1 MSRAEQ
7 LIYQR
12 RAQEQKLS
20 NMQTKLKQEFH
31 QQEFAKWQNKG
42 KNIELHNQ
50 VKARLNQARAE
61 SQANLQ
67 IRRYG
72 IGDVGKN
79 WRPCLEMMRK
89 IIKGRLW
96 PVRKL
101 LSRSGRKW
109 LHESRSSRLKNSRE
123 GSKR

>member
-42 KNIELHNQ
+42 KNIEFQNQ
-50 VKARLNQARAE
+50 VKIRMNQVRAE
-61 SQANLQ
+61 AQTNLQ
-67 IRRYG
+67 IRR
-72 IGDVGKN
+72 
-79 WRPCLEMMRK
+79 
-89 IIKGRLW
+89 
-96 PVRKL
+96 
-101 LSRSGRKW
+101 
-109 LHESRSSRLKNSRE
+109 
-123 GSKR
+123 

>member
-42 KNIELHNQ
+42 KNIEFQNQ
-50 VKARLNQARAE
+50 VKARLSQARAE
-61 SQANLQ
+61 SNANLQ
-67 IRRYG
+67 LRR
-72 IGDVGKN
+72 
-79 WRPCLEMMRK
+79 
-89 IIKGRLW
+89 
-96 PVRKL
+96 
-101 LSRSGRKW
+101 
-109 LHESRSSRLKNSRE
+109 
-123 GSKR
+123 

>member
-42 KNIELHNQ
+42 KNLEIQNQ
-50 VKARLNQARAE
+50 LKARLNQARVQ
-61 SQANLQ
+61 SQANLNY
-67 IRRYG
+67 RRYHFMYV
-72 IGDVGKN
+72 DKN
-79 WRPCLEMMRK
+79 WQHYLNNRMKP
-89 IIKGRLW
+89 IKEKLSKAN
-96 PVRKL
+96 KL
-101 LSRSGRKW
+101 LNKYNKKW
-109 LHESRSSRLKNSRE
+109 LKESKSLKLKKRLKGKMR
-123 GSKR
+123 

>member
-12 RAQEQKLS
+12 RAQDQKLS

-42 KNIELHNQ
+42 KNIEFQNQ
-50 VKARLNQARAE
+50 VKAKLNQARSE

-67 IRRYG
+67 LRR
-72 IGDVGKN
+72 
-79 WRPCLEMMRK
+79 
-89 IIKGRLW
+89 
-96 PVRKL
+96 
-101 LSRSGRKW
+101 
-109 LHESRSSRLKNSRE
+109 
-123 GSKR
+123 